1 MQTKTEWLHYLQKKS
16 TSLWQKDIAAHERT
30 KKKKK
35 KKRKECVFSACWEPM
50 MYSMGYDTS
59 VIKYHKTLQVRHSY
73 MYLTDKT
80 DTEYQ
85 LSQNHTVM

>member
-1 MQTKTEWLHYLQKKS
+1 
-16 TSLWQKDIAAHERT
+16 
-30 KKKKK
+30 
-35 KKRKECVFSACWEPM
+35 M
-50 MYSMGYDTS
+50 MYSMGYVTS

-73 MYLTDKT
+73 MYLADKT